1 MSGEKK
7 RSGLVVVFKIMP
19 ESPETDLEAMKNEV
33 RKLVVAPAELQGFQV
48 EPVAFGLKALK
59 VTVVMQDVEGG
70 PDQLEEAFS
79 QIENVNSVQVVDMGR
94 FG

>member
-1 MSGEKK
+1 MAEKK

-19 ESPETDLEAMKNEV
+19 EGVETDLEAVKSEV
-33 RKLVVAPAELQGFQV
+33 KRVVTAPSELQGFQV

-59 VTVVMQDVEGG
+59 VTVVMEDKEGG
-70 PDQLEEAFS
+70 PDALEMAFGD
-79 QIENVNSVQVVDMGR
+79 IAGVGSVSVSDMGR